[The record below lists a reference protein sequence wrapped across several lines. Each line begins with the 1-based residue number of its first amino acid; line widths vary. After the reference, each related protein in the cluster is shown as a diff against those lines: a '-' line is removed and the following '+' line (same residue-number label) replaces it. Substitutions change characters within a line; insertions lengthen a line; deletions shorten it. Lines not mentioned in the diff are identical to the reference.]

1 MILSVLNGRR
11 MKAEEVAKLRDGSLV
26 TIRCDPRVKPRKF
39 GTRCFRVSTRNGLKL
54 LISKD
59 QPHYMRTIKERPGEY
74 FYREGGY

>member
-39 GTRCFRVSTRNGLKL
+39 GMIMQTDPL
-54 LISKD
+54 LGVKVC
-59 QPHYMRTIKERPGEY
+59 K
-74 FYREGGY
+74 